1 MNLPLLFNP
10 PFSNAVMTLYAAQL
24 GQPQM
29 PPSHQHEVIA
39 RAEIQLRS
47 RPQVF
52 GLRKRSEA
60 GVQLQTVG
68 ERERLTTVDRNRRF
82 KTPSLTR
89 DRSS

>member
-10 PFSNAVMTLYAAQL
+10 PFSNAIMTLYAAQL

-39 RAEIQLRS
+39 RAEMQLRS

-52 GLRKRSEA
+52 GFRKRSEA

-68 ERERLTTVDRNRRF
+68 ERLTTVDRNRRF